1 MQKTLERRRVCGGP
15 NGVLARGA
23 GTNVYQGML
32 NVNAPHGT
40 ASRKLISIADSAHTL
55 VHGATLSGAQIAG
68 GFLVAPVLTGNMSV
82 TLPSAADV
90 ALALGMTLPCAGAF
104 MYIEFDNSANLA
116 SQYTI
121 TVNNSATI
129 RITGSTTLVIG
140 GGVIASRCLM
150 FSVTGVGSFSAM
162 LEATVTNPMTTP
174 GDIITAG
181 TAGAPSRLAAGTNG
195 QVLAVVSG
203 VPAWNSALTLNS
215 LQITVFPTA
224 TNPAPYGIR
233 WVDNPSSYFY
243 DSSVTNSNWYGVALP
258 KAGTDAPCSDN
269 QHNTSPVGPL
279 ALNNGYDLANVA
291 NCYVIVPPGTRSFR
305 FSGYAALGGGIRT
318 SSYFSILWGTI
329 SDTPSIS
336 SNSTGVSVTLMS
348 PPFPDGSMLLMH
360 DQGSGIG
367 AEFGPNLAII
377 GGWRQSASLP
387 NYTNVMISEA
397 YSSNIIAVRVL

>member
-1 MQKTLERRRVCGGP
+1 MTTPGDIITAGTAGAPSRLAAGN
-15 NGVLARGA
+15 NGQVLAVVSGVPAWTTDTFPNPMTTPGDIITA
-23 GTNVYQGML
+23 GT
-32 NVNAPHGT
+32 
-40 ASRKLISIADSAHTL
+40 
-55 VHGATLSGAQIAG
+55 
-68 GFLVAPVLTGNMSV
+68 
-82 TLPSAADV
+82 
-90 ALALGMTLPCAGAF
+90 AGAP
-104 MYIEFDNSANLA
+104 SRLA
-116 SQYTI
+116 AG
-121 TVNNSATI
+121 NNGQVLSVVSGVPAW
-129 RITGSTTLVIG
+129 TTDT
-140 GGVIASRCLM
+140 
-150 FSVTGVGSFSAM
+150 FP
-162 LEATVTNPMTTP
+162 NPMTTP